1 MTNDQMRREFYEMA
15 GLDGQ
20 DTARAFN
27 GNIGDWVYLNPMT
40 QDLYRYWQA
49 ATLKANQWRPIA
61 DAPRDGTHVLI
72 HGQFEGY
79 GANRLAV
86 GMWDGETWGGARP
99 DGVVILDPDKW
110 LPLPLT
116 GTEQDKL

>member
-61 DAPRDGTHVLI
+61 SAPKT
-72 HGQFEGY
+72 
-79 GANRLAV
+79 
-86 GMWDGETWGGARP
+86 GEWIIACDSTGNVRP
-99 DGVVILDPDKW
+99 DYWLGSEIHQWAKEPHVAVNTHWQP